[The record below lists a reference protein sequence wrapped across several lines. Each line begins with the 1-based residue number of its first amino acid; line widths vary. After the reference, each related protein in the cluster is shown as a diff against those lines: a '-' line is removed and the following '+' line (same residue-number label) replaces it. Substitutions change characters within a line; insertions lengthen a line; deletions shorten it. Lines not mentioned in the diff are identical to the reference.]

1 MTTGESVALQRGN
14 TMRSIHLLLGPGTL
28 PSQGV
33 DRLDMLRYGAWISGL
48 KALDGD
54 ALLSAVPEIASFA
67 HVTVDSGNPHAIA
80 TFDDLRALALRM
92 ETLARDPGVDGIVF
106 VQGTN
111 SLEENAYF
119 LNLTVRTGKSI
130 IVTGA
135 QRPFTGLSSDGPLN
149 LLNAIR
155 VAACDEARGKGVLVV
170 TNSEINAARDVT
182 KTDTYRLQTF
192 RSRELGILGY
202 ADLDRIEFYR
212 APLRRHTIDSVFDVS
227 GVKEMPRVDVVYV
240 LTGVRADLAEAA
252 VKLGAKGLVIAG
264 SGAGSTGEMRKP
276 LVKLVEQGIAVV
288 RSARVGDGR
297 VVRDDNWQEPG
308 MIAADNLN
316 PQKAA
321 VLLSLALTRTRDP
334 DEIQKFFDTY

>member
-1 MTTGESVALQRGN
+1 
-14 TMRSIHLLLGPGTL
+14 MRSIHLLLGHGTL

-33 DRLDMLRYGAWISGL
+33 DRLDMLRYGTWISGKPLLNGHELL
-48 KALDGD
+48 K
-54 ALLSAVPEIASFA
+54 AVPEIAQFA
-67 HVTVDSGNPHAIA
+67 NVVVDGANPHPMAN
-80 TFDDLRALALRM
+80 FDDLKKLALHI
-92 ETLARDPGVDGIVF
+92 EKLASDPSVDGVVF

-119 LNLTVRTGKSI
+119 LNLTVRTHKPV

-149 LLNAIR
+149 LLNAVR
-155 VAACDEARGKGVLVV
+155 VAACDASCGKGVLVV

-212 APLRRHTIDSVFDVS
+212 APLRRHTAESVFDVT
-227 GVKEMPRVDVVYV
+227 GVKEMPRVDVIYV

-276 LVKLVEQGIAVV
+276 LARLVEQGIAVV

>member
-1 MTTGESVALQRGN
+1 
-14 TMRSIHLLLGPGTL
+14 MRSIHLLLGPGTL

-33 DRLDMLRYGAWISGL
+33 DRLDMLRYGIWISGMPP
-48 KALDGD
+48 LDGH
-54 ALLSAVPEIASFA
+54 ALLSAIPEIASYA
-67 HVTVDSGNPHAIA
+67 NVTVDGGNPYRLAS
-80 TFDDLRALALRM
+80 FDDSRVLALRM
-92 ETLARDPGVDGIVF
+92 EALARDPNVDGIVF

-111 SLEENAYF
+111 SIEENAYF
-119 LNLTVRTGKSI
+119 LNLTVRTGKPV

-135 QRPFTGLSSDGPLN
+135 QRPFTALSSDGPLN

-170 TNSEINAARDVT
+170 TNGEINAARDVT

-192 RSRELGILGY
+192 RSREMGILGY
-202 ADLDRIEFYR
+202 ADVDRIEFYR
-212 APLRRHTIDSVFDVS
+212 TPVRRHTAESVFDVS
-227 GVKEMPRVDVVYV
+227 GVKEMPRVDVIYAFV
-240 LTGVRADLAEAA
+240 GARADLAEAA
-252 VKLGAKGLVIAG
+252 VKLGSQGLVIAG
-264 SGAGSTGEMRKP
+264 SGAGSAGEMRKP
-276 LVKLVEQGIAVV
+276 LAKLVEQGTPVV

-334 DEIQKFFDTY
+334 DEIQKFFDEY